1 VQGYK
6 LGGVVGICQAL
17 DAYLVTPTIVA
28 VGIMCPGVSTKPI
41 IAIVL
46 AEFLGLEESED
57 QRHDDVFDDGHTTI

>member
-1 VQGYK
+1 MQGYK
-6 LGGVVGICQAL
+6 LGGVGQAL

-46 AEFLGLEESED
+46 AEFLGLEESEE
-57 QRHDDVFDDGHTTI
+57 HDDVFDDGHTTM